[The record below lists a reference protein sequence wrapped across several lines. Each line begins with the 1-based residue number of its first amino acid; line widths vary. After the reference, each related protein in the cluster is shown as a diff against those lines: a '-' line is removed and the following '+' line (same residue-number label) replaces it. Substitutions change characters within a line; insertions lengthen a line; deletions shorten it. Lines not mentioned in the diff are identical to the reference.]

1 MVHFARTGTQDLF
14 LTDQPTFTYFNDV
27 IKKNEKISIQS
38 YEIPFDQPK
47 QIPGTILRS
56 TLPKRGSFIKSITL
70 KVKEPQQTPQTTI
83 YTYYNTSLSGN
94 VYAVDT
100 TGTIVTTYTANTAY
114 ANTSS
119 LNWITITGTGTITSG
134 PSSSRFSF
142 SYGTVISYFSFTS
155 FELANLF
162 GFDTKDL
169 IPLYGGFVKVNIN
182 SSSFSSTLTYA
193 ESGWLP
199 GQNLLAGYAYP
210 NAFYDTASLYMGGQ
224 MIQSFPYRYIKIKTP
239 TQDTYTNNPLR
250 PLLEGDS
257 NPIFEPRVYYSVL
270 PLMENIPMTTNLEV
284 QVRLQTSSNV
294 INSNAFASLIV
305 EYITLEKETSNI
317 YDICVNQ
324 LSTYGPVH
332 SMIIDGTFDT
342 YSINNH
348 KLFDTDQTN
357 VHSFDNLFNPGA
369 MKSKIYVFNNPM
381 NMSRIIDQK
390 FQNLSGNV
398 YTESYNVLAV
408 RENLAGLRFNS

>member
-14 LTDQPTFTYFNDV
+14 LTDQPTFTYFND
-27 IKKNEKISIQS
+27 ITTKNEKISIQS

-47 QIPGTILRS
+47 QIPGTILTS
-56 TLPKRGSFIKSITL
+56 TLPKRGSFIKSVTL
-70 KVKEPQQTPQTTI
+70 KVKEPQQTPQTSI
-83 YTYYNTSLSGN
+83 YTYYNTNLRGSL
-94 VYAVDT
+94 YAVDT
-100 TGTIVTTYTANTAY
+100 TGTIVNTYTVKGPAD
-114 ANTSS
+114 TSS
-119 LNWITITGTGTITSG
+119 LNWLTASSPGTITSG
-134 PSSSRFSF
+134 PSRFSF
-142 SYGTVISYFSFTS
+142 TYGSVVSYFSFTS
-155 FELANLF
+155 VELANFF

-169 IPLYGGFVKVNIN
+169 IALYGGFVKVNIN
-182 SSSFSSTLTYA
+182 SLSFSSALTYA

-199 GQNLLAGYAYP
+199 GQGLITGYTYP

-224 MIQSFPYRYIKIKTP
+224 VVQSFPYRYIKIKTP

-250 PLLEGDS
+250 PLLEGDT

-270 PLMENIPMTTNLEV
+270 PFLENIPMTTNLEV
-284 QVRLQTSSNV
+284 QVRLQTSSNP

-332 SMIIDGTFDT
+332 SMVIDGTFNT

-369 MKSKIYVFNNPM
+369 MTSKIYVFNNPM

-398 YTESYNVLAV
+398 YTESYNILAV